1 MSTYR
6 VREATLDDI
15 DVLVGHR
22 LGMFADMGVTIDRPS
37 VAAAFGR
44 WLREMMP
51 AGTYHGWVA
60 TPTAAN
66 DVVGGGGLTVL
77 PWPPGPFYVGGR
89 IAFVYNIFVER
100 PHRRQGLARQIMAS
114 IHEWCR
120 QQGIGVVGLNASPE
134 GRPLYDAL
142 GYRAA
147 VDPLLFAA
155 VDRD

>member
-22 LGMFADMGVTIDRPS
+22 LGMFADMGVTLDRPN
-37 VAAAFGR
+37 VAAAFSG
-44 WLREMMP
+44 WLREMIP
-51 AGTYHGWVA
+51 AGTYRGWVA
-60 TPTAAN
+60 TAAATS
-66 DVVGGGGLTVL
+66 DVVAGGGITVL

-100 PHRRQGLARQIMAS
+100 PHRRRGLARQIMAA
-114 IHEWCR
+114 IHQWCR
-120 QQGIGVVGLNASPE
+120 QDGIGVVGLTASEE
-134 GRPLYDAL
+134 GRPLYNAL

-147 VDPLLFAA
+147 AEPLLFAA
-155 VDRD
+155 VGPD